1 MVDQYSSDS
10 LRLLALA
17 VGVIPDVH
25 KVDLLRLT
33 QEQVEVCA
41 MPLDLLS
48 LVVLTNSVR
57 EDSKETIRQVQD
69 GCAPALPYKSRLF
82 QRLTINLNIRT
93 CSHTDNSSGS
103 LCCATDVLSPPPVH
117 IPSLHPLVINH

>member
-1 MVDQYSSDS
+1 MLAVVCLNTQQQQLLTSGQVVDQYSSDS
-10 LRLLALA
+10 FRLLALA
-17 VGVIPDVH
+17 VGIIPDVH

-69 GCAPALPYKSRLF
+69 G
-82 QRLTINLNIRT
+82 
-93 CSHTDNSSGS
+93 
-103 LCCATDVLSPPPVH
+103 
-117 IPSLHPLVINH
+117 